1 MDFWLSDDER
11 DLQDGIR
18 SFLRGRFPIDVVRAL
33 EEQPSGV
40 IDRQRWRELADT
52 GVFTIVNDMGMRAAT
67 LVFEELGRSLVAGP
81 LVATTL
87 ATPWVPGAATGDTI
101 VASLETDEHPVLVD
115 HPEQADQFMSLTA
128 DGVVLV
134 PAADV
139 RRRTVPMPLDTL
151 TPVAIVDL
159 PLPGGITVADAA
171 EAARVRR
178 DAVLLTSAL
187 QLGVAL
193 GATEL
198 SQQYAIEREQFGR
211 PIGSFQAV
219 KHLLADM
226 LTKAEVARSA
236 VYAAACAVDGASDDD
251 ATRAASV
258 AKVMAGE
265 AALFCGK
272 SGIQVHGGMGFT
284 WEVHAQRYWKRAVAL
299 DNSYGIIDHHA
310 AALAATL

>member
-40 IDRQRWRELADT
+40 VDRQRWRELADT

-87 ATPWVPGAATGDTI
+87 ATPWVPDAATGDTI

-159 PLPGGITVADAA
+159 PLPGGTTVADAA

>member
-18 SFLRGRFPIDVVRAL
+18 SFLRGRFPIDVVRER
-33 EEQPSGV
+33 EEQAAGV
-40 IDRQRWRELADT
+40 IDRDRWRELADT
-52 GVFTIVNDMGMRAAT
+52 GVFTIVTDMGMRAAV
-67 LVFEELGRSLVAGP
+67 LVFEELGRALVAGP

-87 ATPWVPGAATGDTI
+87 ATAWVPGAATGDAI
-101 VASLETDEHPVLVD
+101 VAALETDHDPVIVEHPD
-115 HPEQADQFMSLTA
+115 QADTFLSLTA
-128 DGVVLV
+128 AGAAVI
-134 PAADV
+134 PASDL

-151 TPVAIVDL
+151 TPVAIVDR
-159 PLPGGITVADAA
+159 PVPAGTQVADAA
-171 EAARVRR
+171 EAARARR
-178 DAVLLTSAL
+178 DAVVLTSAL
-187 QLGVAL
+187 LMGVAL

-198 SQQYAIEREQFGR
+198 SQQYATEREQFGR

-251 ATRAASV
+251 PVRAASV

-299 DNSYGIIDHHA
+299 DNSFGIIDHHA
-310 AALAATL
+310 AVLAASL

>member
-11 DLQDGIR
+11 DLQGGIR

-115 HPEQADQFMSLTA
+115 HPEQADQFISLTA

-159 PLPGGITVADAA
+159 PLPGGTTVADAT